1 MHKQPNT
8 KLTKQ
13 FERRW
18 VTKQKPTDRLNKL
31 LGKIMYSCL
40 MAMLVIMGLVYN
52 VSSEASDNI
61 VHRLK
66 ETGILTVGTSLDSP
80 PFASRVAG
88 NKFAGFA
95 IDLIEEIANG
105 MSDDLKIKITT
116 KFIGFT
122 TRKAELLAVK
132 NREVDIFCGSTTPT
146 WEREKLVDFSVPFFI
161 DGIRLL
167 TFNKYGKFGVFG
179 LQTKTIGV
187 IKGGTAFSI
196 IQSKLPNAHI
206 KTFPNNLSVMAALEK
221 KLIDAFADDGI
232 VLESLR
238 INSKQE
244 NNLMLVPKSGVLVW
258 ETISCILPENQS
270 KFKDL
275 VNIQLIKMLNG
286 LESLSGKYAKIY
298 FRWFGLD
305 GTLNYPLDKT
315 RQNKLLSSNIWLR

>member
-1 MHKQPNT
+1 MHKQQNS
-8 KLTKQ
+8 KLTRQ
-13 FERRW
+13 YERPC
-18 VTKQKPTDRLNKL
+18 VTKQKPTNQPNEF
-31 LGKIMYSCL
+31 LGKIMRSCL
-40 MAMLVIMGLVYN
+40 MAMLVMMGFGYN
-52 VSSEASDNI
+52 ASSEASDNI

-66 ETGILTVGTSLDSP
+66 KTGILTVGTSLDSA
-80 PFASRVAG
+80 PFASRVSG

-95 IDLIEEIANG
+95 IDIIEEIANG
-105 MSDDLKIKITT
+105 ISDDLKITITT
-116 KFIGFT
+116 KFIGIT

-167 TFNKYGKFGVFG
+167 TFNKYGKSGVFG

-187 IKGGTAFSI
+187 IKGSTSFSI
-196 IQSKLPNAHI
+196 IQSKLPDPRI
-206 KTFPNNLSVMAALEK
+206 KTFPNNLSAMAALEK
-221 KLIDAFADDGI
+221 KSIDAFADDGI

-238 INSKQE
+238 VNSKQE
-244 NNLMLVPKSGVLVW
+244 NNLMLVPKSGVIVW

-275 VNIQLIKMLNG
+275 VNIQLMKMLNG

-298 FRWFGLD
+298 FRWFGVD
-305 GTLNYPLDKT
+305 GVLNYPLDKT
-315 RQNKLLSSNIWLR
+315 RQNKLLSSNIWLN